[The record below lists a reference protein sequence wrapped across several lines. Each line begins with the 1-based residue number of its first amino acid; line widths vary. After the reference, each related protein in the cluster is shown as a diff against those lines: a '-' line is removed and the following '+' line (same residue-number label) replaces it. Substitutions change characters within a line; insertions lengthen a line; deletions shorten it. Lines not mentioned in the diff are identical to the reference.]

1 MMIRSRQWL
10 IFEIN
15 VYGDGNMIILMIK
28 IPVITVLIMVRSRM
42 METAQ
47 MIINDDMDNIQ
58 CMNTKFI
65 GDDK

>member
-1 MMIRSRQWL
+1 
-10 IFEIN
+10 
-15 VYGDGNMIILMIK
+15 MIILMIK

-42 METAQ
+42 METAK

-58 CMNTKFI
+58 CMSAKFI